1 MNQSSRIPSDTA
13 CGGMSSPVYYN
24 QDSVTRFKKRKARFS
39 FSEVH
44 ILLDEVRKHR
54 MVVVGTGLLTAY
66 PVPNHFIQV
75 DKEDSRVSRK

>member
-1 MNQSSRIPSDTA
+1 M
-13 CGGMSSPVYYN
+13 YYN

-54 MVVVGTGLLTAY
+54 MVVVGMCPCTY
-66 PVPNHFIQV
+66 PIQNALIHLV
-75 DKEDSRVSRK
+75 ITEALFLVS